1 MSDIMLLKP
10 NEPRQTACH
19 CYSQRTST
27 LLLLSLNDK
36 KKLSVYVLYC
46 WFNELIK
53 GEGAAYITLFIY
65 AFFIRNA
72 SGYLNLSDK
81 GIQKKTSVRQ
91 TYTTLQLIHRIIKWI
106 DINQLHATCQCL
118 LP

>member
-1 MSDIMLLKP
+1 MNPDRQHAIVTV
-10 NEPRQTACH
+10 NERQHYCCCH
-19 CYSQRTST
+19 WMI
-27 LLLLSLNDK
+27 K

-81 GIQKKTSVRQ
+81 GIQKKNVSQ
-91 TYTTLQLIHRIIKWI
+91 ANIHDFTTHS
-106 DINQLHATCQCL
+106 
-118 LP
+118 